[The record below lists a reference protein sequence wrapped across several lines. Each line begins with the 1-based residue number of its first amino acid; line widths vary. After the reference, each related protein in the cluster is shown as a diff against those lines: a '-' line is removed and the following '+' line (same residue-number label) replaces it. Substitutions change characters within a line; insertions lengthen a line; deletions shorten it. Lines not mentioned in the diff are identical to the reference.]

1 MRHFLQTCRAL
12 CAMLALATI
21 PLGAAQAAPAELQL
35 TPQDTLVLQRV
46 AAYLNGIHTMTA
58 QFSQITGTGQ
68 RSAGEMYIARPGR
81 MRFEYTPPNPIT
93 LIADTFYVYYW
104 DKEIHQVQQVGL
116 KSTPAWFFLRDPINF
131 GQDSV
136 VTGFQRADNEIRV
149 SVVERANPD
158 QGSLTMM
165 FTENPLALRQWTV
178 VDQQG
183 KTTTVTLSDLRYG
196 VALDH
201 KLFQYNDPLA
211 RTLREH

>member
-1 MRHFLQTCRAL
+1 
-12 CAMLALATI
+12 MLALATI

-68 RSAGEMYIARPGR
+68 RSAGEMYISRPGR

-196 VALDH
+196 VALDP